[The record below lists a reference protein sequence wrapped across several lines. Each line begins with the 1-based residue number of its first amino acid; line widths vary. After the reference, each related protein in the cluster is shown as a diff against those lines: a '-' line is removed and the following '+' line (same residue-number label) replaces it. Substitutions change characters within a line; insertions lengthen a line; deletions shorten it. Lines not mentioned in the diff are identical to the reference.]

1 MKTVK
6 KRTVSIIHELIG
18 NEELMTLSE
27 LAEKFEVSQRT
38 IRNDLKLINEL
49 LKEMDLGKIRLVGGR
64 IICPSSFGQVLKDL
78 EEPDCYDKEELEIQQ
93 NTLEEYFKL
102 AQVFELSV
110 FEPIHMEGKKDIYAA
125 YLMKLPLNVRL
136 R

>member
-64 IICPSSFGQVLKDL
+64 IICPSSFGQVLKAGPANGT
-78 EEPDCYDKEELEIQQ
+78 EEQSLGKGEYYILADDPSSTEDSRSYGPILRKQIKGIVV
-93 NTLEEYFKL
+93 TLIRRRNL
-102 AQVFELSV
+102 
-110 FEPIHMEGKKDIYAA
+110 
-125 YLMKLPLNVRL
+125 
-136 R
+136 